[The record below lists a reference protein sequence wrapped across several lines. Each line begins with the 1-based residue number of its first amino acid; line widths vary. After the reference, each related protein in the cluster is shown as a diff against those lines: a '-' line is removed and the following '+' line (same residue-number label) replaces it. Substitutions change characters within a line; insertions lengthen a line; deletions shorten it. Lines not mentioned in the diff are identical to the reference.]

1 MSTAMKRRPSV
12 ALAFF
17 IFALSTFAQDN
28 TPTFK
33 VGAKSALV
41 WDTAVPESAT
51 SSIVWDPLTGHEIHR
66 LHSDGI
72 EVSSRIGYER
82 LSSGEAGEL
91 LNYTTTIANNT
102 DNDLSV
108 QYGGASADGYAALP
122 LWVVLTSK
130 GINKRDRKNV
140 WELDKMH
147 CFKTGFASS
156 ENFFSAHALSKT
168 FTVRA
173 QSALTISSVS
183 KDPRRYSVRCSLDG
197 CHVTGTLRFYITVN
211 RKDYVFVWPGRSVVY
226 CGKN

>member
-1 MSTAMKRRPSV
+1 MSAAMRRPSV

-17 IFALSTFAQDN
+17 IFALSTFAQND

-33 VGAKSALV
+33 AEAKSAVV
-41 WDTAVPESAT
+41 WDRAVPESAA
-51 SSIVWDPLTGHEIHR
+51 SSIAWDPLTGYEIHK
-66 LHSDGI
+66 LNSDGV

-82 LSSGEAGEL
+82 PSSGETGEL

-102 DNDLSV
+102 DSDLSV
-108 QYGGASADGYAALP
+108 HYGGASADGHTALP

-130 GINKRDRKNV
+130 GVDKRDRKNV

-147 CFKTGFASS
+147 CVKTGFASS
-156 ENFFSAHALSKT
+156 ENFFSAHAPSKT

-173 QSALTISSVS
+173 QTALTISSVS

-197 CHVTGTLRFYITVN
+197 CHVTGTLRYYITVN

-226 CGKN
+226 CGK